1 MIFHACLEVAGVS
14 KKPRRRR
21 VDVNLNQL
29 DGIIDASYERTLERA
44 EGEAL
49 RDAIHALAA
58 RLGPWRNSEKASKV
72 LEALSGEAAET
83 GPGRPRP
90 AGHGRNGAAALT
102 GAERVQVPNQ
112 LEHGCPCPECLKGKV
127 YLQEDN
133 PSPLIRFVGGPPIH
147 ATVYELQRSRCNL
160 CGKVFTAE
168 PPPEVGPEKYD
179 ESASSMVAYCKYG
192 NGIPFNRL
200 EAIQKDF
207 GIPLPA
213 STQWD
218 LVQDA
223 AEVLKPAHEE
233 LVRQAAQADV
243 LHGDDTGM
251 KVLEVARSEE
261 DVRTGVFTTGV
272 VATTSG
278 GHPVALFFSGPQHAG
293 ENVKQVLQQRAGAL
307 PTPVLMGDASSRNTS
322 KLEAGTEVLVANCLA
337 HGRRR
342 FVDVL
347 DNFPEECRH
356 VLTALGQVY
365 GYDDEAR
372 QQGLSP
378 KDRLKFHQQHSDPE
392 MKALR
397 QWLDAQLKEKRT
409 EPNSGLGKA
418 MKYLL
423 THWNPLTLF
432 LRHPGA
438 PLDNNVCE
446 RALKKAVLH
455 RKNALFYRS
464 MNGAGVGDVFMSL
477 IHTCGL
483 NQVNPFDY
491 LTELQRHAAELR
503 TDPSAWMPW
512 NYQAH
517 LAQAAPD

>member
-1 MIFHACLEVAGVS
+1 M
-14 KKPRRRR
+14 KKNSRRPR
-21 VDVNLNQL
+21 VDVNINQL
-29 DGIIDASYERTLERA
+29 DEIIDSAYERTLERA
-44 EGEAL
+44 EGETL
-49 RDAIHALAA
+49 REAIHALAA
-58 RLGPWRNSEKASKV
+58 RLGGWRNSEKVSKV
-72 LEALSGEAAET
+72 LEALSGEAAED
-83 GPGRPRP
+83 GSERPRP
-90 AGHGRNGAAALT
+90 AGHGRNGAQALT
-102 GAERVQVPNQ
+102 GADRVQVPNQ
-112 LEHGCPCPECLKGKV
+112 LEHGCPCPECLKGRV
-127 YLQEDN
+127 YHQEGN

-160 CGKVFTAE
+160 CGKVYTAE
-168 PPPEVGPEKYD
+168 PPPGVGPEKYD
-179 ESASSMVAYCKYG
+179 ETASSMVAYCKYG
-192 NGIPFNRL
+192 QGIPFNRL

-223 AEVLKPAHEE
+223 AEVLKPAREE

-251 KVLEVARSEE
+251 KVLDLPRSEE
-261 DVRTGVFTTGV
+261 DLRTGVFTTGV
-272 VATTSG
+272 VSTTEG

-293 ENVKQVLQQRAGAL
+293 ENVKQVLQQRAAEL
-307 PTPVLMGDASSRNTS
+307 PPPVLMGDASSRNTS
-322 KLEAGTEVLVANCLA
+322 KLKAETEILVANCLA
-337 HGRRR
+337 HGRRH

-356 VLTALGQVY
+356 VLEALGRVY
-365 GYDDEAR
+365 AFDDEAR
-372 QQGLSP
+372 QRELSP
-378 KDRLKFHQQHSDPE
+378 KDRLKFHQQHSGPE

-397 QWLDAQLKEKRT
+397 QWLDEQLKEKRT

-438 PLDNNVCE
+438 PLDNNICE

-455 RKNALFYRS
+455 RKNALFYRT
-464 MNGAGVGDVFMSL
+464 MNGAEVGDLFMSL

-503 TDPSAWMPW
+503 SAPAAWMPW
-512 NYQAH
+512 NYQERLERIASN
-517 LAQAAPD
+517 

>member
-1 MIFHACLEVAGVS
+1 MIFHAGPEVARVKQ
-14 KKPRRRR
+14 KKPRRR
-21 VDVNLNQL
+21 VDVNINQL
-29 DGIIDASYERTLERA
+29 DEIVESTRVKMLDDQERNTLRE
-44 EGEAL
+44 
-49 RDAIHALAA
+49 AIHALAA
-58 RLGPWRNSEKASKV
+58 RLGPWRSSEKASKV
-72 LEALSGEAAET
+72 LEALAGTASET
-83 GPGRPRP
+83 GQERPRP

-168 PPPEVGPEKYD
+168 PPPGVGPEKYD
-179 ESASSMVAYCKYG
+179 ETVSSTVAYGKYG
-192 NGIPFNRL
+192 QGTPFNRQ
-200 EAIQKDF
+200 EATQRDF
-207 GIPLPA
+207 GVPLPA

-223 AEVLKPAHEE
+223 AEVLKPAEQE

-243 LHGDDTGM
+243 MHGDDTTM
-251 KVLEVARSEE
+251 KILEVPRSEE

-272 VATTSG
+272 VATTEG

-293 ENVKQVLQQRAGAL
+293 ENMKQVLQQRAAEL
-307 PTPVLMGDASSRNTS
+307 PPPVLMGDASSRNTS
-322 KLEAGTEVLVANCLA
+322 KFQAETEVLVANCLA

-356 VLTALGQVY
+356 VLEVLGRVY
-365 GYDDEAR
+365 TFDDQAR
-372 QQGLSP
+372 KQELSP
-378 KDRLKFHQQHSDPE
+378 KERLKFHQQHSGPE

-397 QWLDAQLKEKRT
+397 QWLDEQLKEKRT

-438 PLDNNVCE
+438 PLDNNICE

-455 RKNALFYRS
+455 RKNALFYRT
-464 MNGAGVGDVFMSL
+464 MNGAEVGDLFMTL

-483 NQVNPFDY
+483 NHVNPLDY

-503 TDPSAWMPW
+503 ADPAAWMPW
-512 NYQAH
+512 NYQEQ
-517 LAQAAPD
+517 LARAAPG

>member
-1 MIFHACLEVAGVS
+1 MIFHADPEVAGVS
-14 KKPRRRR
+14 KNPRRRR
-21 VDVNLNQL
+21 VDVNINQL
-29 DGIIDASYERTLERA
+29 DGIIDSAQERA
-44 EGEAL
+44 LNHEECHTL
-49 RDAIHALAA
+49 REAIHALAA
-58 RLGPWRNSEKASKV
+58 QLGPWCNSEKVSKV
-72 LEALSGEAAET
+72 LKALSGEASEMA
-83 GPGRPRP
+83 PARPRP

-102 GAERVQVPNQ
+102 GAERVRVPNQ
-112 LEHGCPCPECLKGKV
+112 LEHGCPCPECLKGRV
-127 YLQEDN
+127 YLQEGN
-133 PSPLIRFVGGPPIH
+133 ASPLVRFVGGPPIH

-160 CGKVFTAE
+160 CGKVYTAE
-168 PPPEVGPEKYD
+168 PPPGVGPEKYD
-179 ESASSMVAYCKYG
+179 ETASSMVAYCKYG

-200 EAIQKDF
+200 EALQKDF

-223 AEVLKPAHEE
+223 AEVLKPAQEE

-251 KVLEVARSEE
+251 KVLEVPRSEE

-272 VATTSG
+272 VSTTDG

-293 ENVKQVLQQRAGAL
+293 ENVKQVLQQRAAEL
-307 PTPVLMGDASSRNTS
+307 PPPVLMGDASSRNTS
-322 KLEAGTEVLVANCLA
+322 KLQAETEVLVANCLA
-337 HGRRR
+337 HGRRH

-347 DNFPEECRH
+347 DNFPEECRY
-356 VLTALGQVY
+356 VLETLGQVY
-365 GYDDEAR
+365 AFDDQAR

-378 KDRLKFHQQHSDPE
+378 KDRLKFHQQNSGPV

-397 QWLDAQLKEKRT
+397 QWLDEQLKEKRT

-455 RKNALFYRS
+455 RKNALFYRT
-464 MNGAGVGDVFMSL
+464 MNGAEVGDLFMSL

-503 TDPSAWMPW
+503 ADPAGWMPW
-512 NYQAH
+512 NYRTA
-517 LAQAAPD
+517 LAKVAPS